1 MLADP
6 SFAYATRRAREEIV
20 CAINA
25 RSPGV
30 STAHRHLA
38 LLHAARASTM
48 VAQAA
53 GERLLDGLEGGTMI
67 MSDIAAAT
75 AAPADVPAILV
86 VDDDREIRTLLSQAL
101 AAHGYAVSVAANTAE
116 MDEALAETAFDLVL
130 LDIMMPGEDGVS
142 ACQRITRDGG
152 PAVIFLSG
160 LGEERDR
167 IVGLEA
173 GAGHYLPKPCSAREV
188 VSTVRA
194 ALRARHLAE
203 PAERRRFLFDGWQM
217 DVGVHELLDPSG
229 VLVGL
234 TDGEFALLRAFV
246 ERPRRILSRD
256 ALLEAAR
263 GPNSESFDRAID
275 VQISRLRRKLRA
287 PGDEIVRTIRNEGY
301 LFVPNVVRA

>member
-25 RSPGV
+25 RSPGA

-53 GERLLDGLEGGTMI
+53 GARHPDRAEGETAITSERI
-67 MSDIAAAT
+67 

-101 AAHGYAVSVAANTAE
+101 AAHGYAVSVAANTVE
-116 MDEALAETAFDLVL
+116 MDEALADTAFDLVL

-217 DVGVHELLDPSG
+217 DVGVHELVDPSG

-263 GPNSESFDRAID
+263 GPNSDSFDRAID

-301 LFVPNVVRA
+301 LFVPTVVRA

>member
-1 MLADP
+1 MLATNHRFRTP
-6 SFAYATRRAREEIV
+6 SVADQPIDATL
-20 CAINA
+20 
-25 RSPGV
+25 G
-30 STAHRHLA
+30 
-38 LLHAARASTM
+38 ARAHDW
-48 VAQAA
+48 
-53 GERLLDGLEGGTMI
+53 RDGLSVI
-67 MSDIAAAT
+67 MSERILHMANEA
-75 AAPADVPAILV
+75 PAILV

-101 AAHGYAVSVAANTAE
+101 DAHGYRVRVAADVGE
-116 MDEALAETAFDLVL
+116 MDRALAEQPTDLVL
-130 LDIMMPGEDGVS
+130 LDIMMPGEDGLS

-188 VSTVRA
+188 ISTVRA
-194 ALRARHLAE
+194 ALRSRNLAE
-203 PAERRRFLFDGWQM
+203 PAERRRFLFSGWQM
-217 DVGVHELLDPSG
+217 DIGVHELIDSAG

-256 ALLEAAR
+256 MLLEAAR
-263 GPNSESFDRAID
+263 GPDSEAFDRAID

-287 PGDEIVRTIRNEGY
+287 PGDEIIRTIRNEGY
-301 LFVPNVVRA
+301 LFVPTVVRA